1 MSLNLEAAAE
11 EAMRQMLQGATITL
25 YDNTLQVWQYF
36 VFLSKSRLPK
46 SLHNK
51 LSCLLRKWCFLLS
64 VSKKTLKALAQNAQ
78 EPEGKW
84 KHD

>member
-11 EAMRQMLQGATITL
+11 EAMRQMLQGATI
-25 YDNTLQVWQYF
+25 TLQVWQYF

>member
-11 EAMRQMLQGATITL
+11 EAMRQMLQGATITP
-25 YDNTLQVWQYF
+25 QVWQYF

-64 VSKKTLKALAQNAQ
+64 VSNKTLKALAQKAQ